1 MKILITGFD
10 PFGGET
16 VNPSYLA
23 VQQLPDKIA
32 GAELIKTQIPTEF
45 YESARQ
51 LQQKVKAHQPDI
63 VLNIGQAGGRTA
75 LSFERV
81 AINLDDARIPDN
93 QGQQPL
99 DQKIQA
105 TGPAAYFTQLPI
117 KAMANAV
124 RSQGIPAQISYS
136 AGTFVCNHIMYQMHY
151 LIETAYPNIKAG
163 FIHVPFLSE
172 QVVNQAHHPSMS
184 LDTIVTGLTSAIK
197 TLVEFDHTTKDI
209 KTVEGTLH

>member
-10 PFGGET
+10 SFGGET

-23 VQQLPDKIA
+23 VQRMPDTIA
-32 GAELIKTQIPTEF
+32 GAELIKTQIPTVF
-45 YESARQ
+45 YESAR
-51 LQQKVKAHQPDI
+51 LLHQQINEHQPDI

-99 DQKIQA
+99 DTAIQP

-124 RSQGIPAQISYS
+124 RSQGIPAQVSYS
-136 AGTFVCNHIMYQMHY
+136 AGTFVCNHIMYQVHH
-151 LIETAYPNIKAG
+151 LIETDYPAIKAG
-163 FIHVPFLSE
+163 FIHVPFLPE
-172 QVVNQAHHPSMS
+172 QVVNQAHHPSMN
-184 LDTIVTGLTSAIK
+184 LETIVAGLTSAI
-197 TLVEFDHTTKDI
+197 TALVEFDELTDI
-209 KTVEGTLH
+209 VTVEGTLH